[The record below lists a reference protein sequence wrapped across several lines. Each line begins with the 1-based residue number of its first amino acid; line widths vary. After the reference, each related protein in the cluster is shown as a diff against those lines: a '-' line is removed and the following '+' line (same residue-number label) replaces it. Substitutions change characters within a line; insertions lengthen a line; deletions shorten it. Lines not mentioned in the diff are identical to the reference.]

1 MRVSHLLAH
10 KGPDIWS
17 IEADQAVLAA
27 LQVMADRHVGALPVL
42 RGGELVGIVSERDYA
57 RKVVLL
63 GRSSAE
69 TEVWQIMSS
78 PVQTVGPDAT
88 VQYCMELMT
97 EHRIRH
103 LPVVDSGRLVGVIS
117 IGDCVRA
124 VIEDQA
130 ETIRHLERFIS
141 S

>member
-10 KGPDIWS
+10 KGRDVWS

-27 LQVMADRHVGALPVL
+27 IRVMAERHVGALPVL
-42 RGGELVGIVSERDYA
+42 RDGELVGIVSERDYA

-63 GRSSAE
+63 GRSSADTRVSE
-69 TEVWQIMSS
+69 IMSA
-78 PVQTVGPDAT
+78 PVQTIGPDAT

-103 LPVVDSGRLVGVIS
+103 LPVVESGRLVGVIS

>member
-10 KGPDIWS
+10 KGRDVWS
-17 IEADQAVLAA
+17 IDADVPVLEAI
-27 LQVMADRHVGALPVL
+27 QVMADRHVGALPVL
-42 RGGELVGIVSERDYA
+42 RNGELVGIVSERDYA

-63 GRSSAE
+63 SRSSAE
-69 TEVWQIMSS
+69 TAVWQIMSS
-78 PVQTVGPDAT
+78 PVQTVAPDAT

-103 LPVVDSGRLVGVIS
+103 LPVVESGRLVGVIS